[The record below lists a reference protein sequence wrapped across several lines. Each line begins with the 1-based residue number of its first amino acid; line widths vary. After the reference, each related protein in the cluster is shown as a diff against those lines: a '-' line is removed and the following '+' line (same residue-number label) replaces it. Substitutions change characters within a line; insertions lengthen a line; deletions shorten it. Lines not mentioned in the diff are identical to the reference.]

1 MSSADVSARVAWA
14 DDAPAIAAVQVR
26 AWRAS
31 YADLLPAEVLAALDP
46 DQLAAGWRDAL
57 GRPGDARHRT
67 LVALE
72 RNTVTG
78 FVLTGP
84 ATDPAIRGH
93 RAPSTSLRIA
103 PRVARHHVD
112 PDRALPFARAQPR
125 GRVLRTQGIAALA
138 GVAARLPDRAHR
150 VRGTRRAADPP
161 LVSQIEEF
169 ADAVPGFVEDL
180 TAGRGPLGFL
190 QDDYQIVDKVQ
201 EAVEDQGA
209 GGILGVTNASLA
221 VARGV
226 VSFIVGVVTIAF
238 LTVFMLIEGPRIL
251 ERFRDSLPE
260 HMKPRFERMGGDIY
274 RTVGGYVGGNLAISL
289 IAGVVSAIV
298 LFALGSSYA
307 IALAVVVAL
316 LDLIPLAG
324 ATIAAVIVSTVTFI
338 ELGWVR
344 GVIVIGFFV
353 LYQQLENHIL
363 QPVIYGRTVQLSP
376 LTVLIAILIGA
387 ELVGILGALAAIPVA
402 GIIQAIFREVLRWRR
417 EAILPAGMEVAL
429 PDEPAAET

>member
-1 MSSADVSARVAWA
+1 LPSGAKGTLAPMERQPEERLVSFR
-14 DDAPAIAAVQVR
+14 PRAILVVLGIILAAVAIIAFLFL
-26 AWRAS
+26 AWRVITWILIALFLSLALNPAVEFFERRGLRRSLAS
-31 YADLLPAEVLAALDP
+31 LVVFLLALIAFAAL
-46 DQLAAGWRDAL
+46 GAL
-57 GRPGDARHRT
+57 
-67 LVALE
+67 L
-72 RNTVTG
+72 
-78 FVLTGP
+78 
-84 ATDPAIRGH
+84 I
-93 RAPSTSLRIA
+93 
-103 PRVARHHVD
+103 
-112 PDRALPFARAQPR
+112 
-125 GRVLRTQGIAALA
+125 
-138 GVAARLPDRAHR
+138 
-150 VRGTRRAADPP
+150 PP

-226 VSFIVGVVTIAF
+226 VSFIIGVVTIAF
-238 LTVFMLIEGPRIL
+238 LTVFMLIEGPRTL

-260 HMKPRFERMGGDIY
+260 HMKPRWDRVGGDIY

-324 ATIAAVIVSTVTFI
+324 ATIAAVIVSTVSFI
-338 ELGWVR
+338 ELGWIK
-344 GVIVIGFFV
+344 GVIVVAFFV

-376 LTVLIAILIGA
+376 LTVLVAILIGA

-417 EAILPAGMEVAL
+417 EGILPAGMEVAL
-429 PDEPAAET
+429 PDEPATET

>member
-1 MSSADVSARVAWA
+1 MEERHVEERLVSFR
-14 DDAPAIAAVQVR
+14 PRAILVV
-26 AWRAS
+26 
-31 YADLLPAEVLAALDP
+31 LGIILAATAIIAFLF
-46 DQLAAGWRDAL
+46 LAWHVITWILIALFLSLALNPAVEFFERRGLRRSLASLLVFLIALFAFAGLGAL
-57 GRPGDARHRT
+57 
-67 LVALE
+67 L
-72 RNTVTG
+72 
-78 FVLTGP
+78 
-84 ATDPAIRGH
+84 I
-93 RAPSTSLRIA
+93 
-103 PRVARHHVD
+103 
-112 PDRALPFARAQPR
+112 
-125 GRVLRTQGIAALA
+125 
-138 GVAARLPDRAHR
+138 
-150 VRGTRRAADPP
+150 PP
-161 LVSQIEEF
+161 LISQIEEF

-238 LTVFMLIEGPRIL
+238 LTIFMLMEGPRIL

-260 HMKPRFERMGGDIY
+260 HLKPRFERMGGDIY

-324 ATIAAVIVSTVTFI
+324 ATIAAVIVSTVAFI

-402 GIIQAIFREVLRWRR
+402 GIVQAFFREIIRWRR
-417 EAILPAGMEVAL
+417 EAIVVPGADVAL
-429 PDEPAAET
+429 PDEQADTS

>member
-1 MSSADVSARVAWA
+1 MEERHVEERLVSFR
-14 DDAPAIAAVQVR
+14 PRAILVVLGIILAAVAIIAFLFL
-26 AWRAS
+26 AWRVITWILIALFLSLALNPAVEFFERRGLKRVVAS
-31 YADLLPAEVLAALDP
+31 LVVFLLALIAFAAL
-46 DQLAAGWRDAL
+46 GAL
-57 GRPGDARHRT
+57 
-67 LVALE
+67 L
-72 RNTVTG
+72 
-78 FVLTGP
+78 
-84 ATDPAIRGH
+84 I
-93 RAPSTSLRIA
+93 
-103 PRVARHHVD
+103 
-112 PDRALPFARAQPR
+112 
-125 GRVLRTQGIAALA
+125 
-138 GVAARLPDRAHR
+138 
-150 VRGTRRAADPP
+150 PP
-161 LVSQIEEF
+161 LIDQVEEF

-226 VSFIVGVVTIAF
+226 VSFIIGVVTIAF
-238 LTVFMLIEGPRIL
+238 LTVFMLIEGPRML

-289 IAGVVSAIV
+289 IAGIASAIV

-324 ATIAAVIVSTVTFI
+324 ATIAAVIVSTIAFI
-338 ELGWVR
+338 ELGWVK
-344 GVIVIGFFV
+344 GVIVIAFFV

-402 GIIQAIFREVLRWRR
+402 GIIQAIFREVAPLAAGGDPPCGHGGRHARR
-417 EAILPAGMEVAL
+417 AGHRDL
-429 PDEPAAET
+429 ISRAADFRPSC